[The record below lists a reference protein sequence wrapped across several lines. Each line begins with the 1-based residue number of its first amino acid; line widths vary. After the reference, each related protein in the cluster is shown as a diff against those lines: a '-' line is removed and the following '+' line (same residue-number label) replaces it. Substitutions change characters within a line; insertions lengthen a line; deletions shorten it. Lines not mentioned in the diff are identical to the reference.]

1 MWLLNILFLDR
12 PQLSRDC
19 VRENSKNIVKQ
30 LAEILE
36 HGRDM
41 FEDRIRLTILNN
53 IDWYE
58 NVSIYLCI
66 YSLLLLCL
74 EKHD

>member
-1 MWLLNILFLDR
+1 
-12 PQLSRDC
+12 
-19 VRENSKNIVKQ
+19 VRENSKNILKQ

-53 IDWYE
+53 SDWYE
-58 NVSIYLCI
+58 NVSLCF
-66 YSLLLLCL
+66 LNFMDGAVL
-74 EKHD
+74 EEHA